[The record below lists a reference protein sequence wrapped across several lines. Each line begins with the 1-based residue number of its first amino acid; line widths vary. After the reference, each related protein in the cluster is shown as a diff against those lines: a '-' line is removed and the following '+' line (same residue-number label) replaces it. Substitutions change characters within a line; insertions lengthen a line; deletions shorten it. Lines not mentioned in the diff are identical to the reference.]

1 MTRPRLLALVA
12 YPPSSEA
19 PHGGSRVAAQLVG
32 RLAEVNRVA
41 LVCLRGRDEPAVDPW
56 VADRC
61 ELVVEVPRPRLDP
74 RQARLR
80 RLAGLAAGKPSWV
93 AEWAVP
99 DCHAELRAL
108 LPDWQPDL
116 VHVHYQVMGQYLSA
130 LAGQPA
136 PRVLVVYEPAA
147 SRAAAAVAD
156 APARSRRLLRYADF
170 LAWRRFER
178 RLLGRVQAV
187 AVFTERDREEL
198 GRLGAATPISV
209 IPFGVEVPERPLDPL
224 GSGRDVV
231 LFLGNFV
238 HRPNVDAALRLG
250 RRIFPGLR
258 AVRPQATLELVGPEP
273 PPELQALEGGG
284 VVVAGAVPDV
294 EPYLDRANVF
304 VAPLESGG
312 GMRLKVLE
320 ALAAGKAVVAT
331 RLATEGLDVRD
342 GEELLLAESDAEIV
356 EAVSL
361 LLGDAERRRALAE
374 RARRFALE
382 RLGWDR
388 TVAAYAHLHASL
400 LSASATERDHDP
412 VAGEAA
418 DAEAAPAPASVPPAP
433 EDVEEPG

>member
-32 RLAEVNRVA
+32 RLAEASDLA
-41 LVCLRGRDEPAVDPW
+41 LVCLRGAGEPAVDTW

-61 ELVVEVPRPRLDP
+61 ELVIEVPRPSLDP

-99 DCHAELRAL
+99 ECRAEVKVL
-108 LPDWQPDL
+108 LEGWRPDL

-130 LAGQPA
+130 LRGDPA
-136 PRVLVVYEPAA
+136 PRVLVAYEPAA
-147 SRAAAAVAD
+147 SRAAAAAAE
-156 APARSRRLLRYADF
+156 APAGPRRLLRYADY

-178 RLLGRVQAV
+178 RLVRSVQAV
-187 AVFTERDREEL
+187 TVFTERDREEL
-198 GRLGAATPISV
+198 SRLGAGTPISV
-209 IPFGVEVPERPLDPL
+209 IPFGVEAPERPLDPL

-231 LFLGNFV
+231 LFVGNFV

-250 RRIFPGLR
+250 GAIFPRLR
-258 AVRPQATLELVGPEP
+258 ALRPQATLELVGPEP
-273 PPELQALEGGG
+273 PPELRALEGGG
-284 VVVAGAVPDV
+284 VVVTGAVPDV
-294 EPYLDRANVF
+294 GPHLDRASVF
-304 VAPLESGG
+304 VAPLGTGG

-331 RLATEGLDVRD
+331 RLATEGLDVSD
-342 GEELLLAESDAEIV
+342 GAQLVLADSDEEIV

-361 LLGDAERRRALAE
+361 LLTDAERRRALAG
-374 RARRFALE
+374 RARRFAVE
-382 RLGWDR
+382 RLGWER
-388 TVAAYAHLHASL
+388 AAAAYADLHAAL
-400 LSASATERDHDP
+400 LSASAAERDHEG
-412 VAGEAA
+412 VSGEAPG
-418 DAEAAPAPASVPPAP
+418 AEAAPAPASVPPAP
-433 EDVEEPG
+433 DDSEKPS